1 MDEASGEPDVGDQ
14 LALTAE
20 SITLRPFRLEDVA
33 AYVDQQDHLL
43 AAGFGWERPID
54 EVSMRA
60 VAERWVRQW
69 NGPRDERNFAIL
81 ERSSGV
87 LVGDCELEL
96 RTDGFV
102 HVMYGIFRPWRG
114 KGYASRAVGLLLGY
128 RSLVWPSTPVLFRI
142 HADNEPS
149 IAIARGAGAIPDGAE
164 ASSQGRELR
173 RWVLT

>member
-1 MDEASGEPDVGDQ
+1 MDELTGEPDVGGQ

-114 KGYASRAVGLLLGY
+114 KGMRREQSGCSSATGAWSGPAL
-128 RSLVWPSTPVLFRI
+128 RSCFGSTPTTSR
-142 HADNEPS
+142 PS
-149 IAIARGAGAIPDGAE
+149 P
-164 ASSQGRELR
+164 
-173 RWVLT
+173 

>member
-1 MDEASGEPDVGDQ
+1 MDELTGEPDVGGQ

-20 SITLRPFRLEDVA
+20 SITL

-43 AAGFGWERPID
+43 AAGFGWERPVD

-114 KGYASRAVGLLLGY
+114 KGYAS
-128 RSLVWPSTPVLFRI
+128 
-142 HADNEPS
+142 
-149 IAIARGAGAIPDGAE
+149 IARAARPRT
-164 ASSQGRELR
+164 RERPERSCILHK
-173 RWVLT
+173 VCLT